1 MPCSKEYQ
9 SLSEAQLA
17 QLGRA
22 LSDALFPGAFIALF
36 GDLGAGKTT
45 LTRAIGQGLG
55 IQDIQSPTFTIVRE
69 HRDGRLPLF
78 HFDAYRLGSGEE
90 LYAIGYGDYL
100 AQQGVVVMEWCENV
114 PEALPAQRLE
124 IHLAGSGM
132 EPRQALLRATD
143 PAHCKLLE
151 ALP

>member
-1 MPCSKEYQ
+1 M
-9 SLSEAQLA
+9 
-17 QLGRA
+17 
-22 LSDALFPGAFIALF
+22 
-36 GDLGAGKTT
+36 
-45 LTRAIGQGLG
+45 G

-90 LYAIGYGDYL
+90 LYAIGYEDYL

-124 IHLAGSGM
+124 IHLTGSGLD
-132 EPRQALLRATD
+132 ATVCSYLRLGAGRI
-143 PAHCKLLE
+143 PIFWRH
-151 ALP
+151 LP

>member
-1 MPCSKEYQ
+1 MTQ
-9 SLSEAQLA
+9 
-17 QLGRA
+17 
-22 LSDALFPGAFIALF
+22 
-36 GDLGAGKTT
+36 
-45 LTRAIGQGLG
+45 AIGQGLG

-90 LYAIGYGDYL
+90 LYAIGYEDYL

-124 IHLAGSGM
+124 VHLTGSGM
-132 EPRQALLRATD
+132 EPRTAVFRAMG
-143 PAHCKLLE
+143 PAHSNLLE
-151 ALP
+151 ALHDPISHFHLRPCGFRRAFTGRVLLRKRKALGNAPTARPSWA